1 MWLEIIRIVAR
12 KIQLARDKN
21 GLEWDYLR
29 FEMHLIR
36 KVSSADAPGCST
48 HWNCFQPDWIKM
60 VQFASQASPNIKL
73 PKLVSLEFS
82 CHINAWLYLYK
93 IPLSN
98 KNGQFTEL
106 FKACL
111 DHKIQSAIASV
122 RNFVVLAKR
131 CCNEGGEWRLLSGAR
146 VGASIVQQCSPTP
159 GGRWWEGCGEL

>member
-1 MWLEIIRIVAR
+1 MR
-12 KIQLARDKN
+12 Q

-29 FEMHLIR
+29 CILSKSILVLMHRGAPLSGNAFSLNRFKWFSLHLLLIR
-36 KVSSADAPGCST
+36 L
-48 HWNCFQPDWIKM
+48 
-60 VQFASQASPNIKL
+60 QAPNIKL
-73 PKLVSLEFS
+73 PKLVSLEIS
-82 CHINAWLYLYK
+82 CHINAWLYLYLFQIK
-93 IPLSN
+93 ICLC
-98 KNGQFTEL
+98 GQFTEL

-146 VGASIVQQCSPTP
+146 VGASICSSIVQQCSPTP